1 MRILMFGWEF
11 PPHISGGLGTACY
24 ELTRTLSRH
33 GNAIT
38 FVVPRADKPARKS
51 HVHLV
56 AAAGVPL
63 PYPSSVD
70 EFFQSLN
77 LKTADSI
84 LRPYLT
90 EEEYP
95 LALLAAT
102 GGGADESSQQS
113 GKQAGHPSVMTST
126 SHYGKNLMAEV
137 ARYSEIG
144 EELALKEEFDIIHAH
159 DWMTFLAAIRA
170 KRATGKPMV
179 AHIHALEYDRSG
191 DSINGGIFEIE
202 KMGMEAADH
211 VIAVSHYTRNLII
224 SHYGIRPEKISV
236 VHNAVSRHH
245 ATRVYHVPHDR
256 KKKTVLFLGRITSQK
271 GPDYFIEAAARVLE
285 KTPDVMFVMAG
296 AGDMLPRMIERVG
309 ELRLGMH
316 FHFTGFLQGHD
327 VERMYAMS
335 DLYVMPSVSEPF
347 GLSPLEAM
355 IYDVPV
361 ILSKQA
367 GVNEIM
373 PHALIVDFWNVD
385 DIANKILAILKY
397 PALSRELLRNG
408 RKALRSIRWEVAAER
423 IQLIYNKLAV

>member
-33 GNAIT
+33 GNIIT
-38 FVVPRADKPARKS
+38 FVVPRAEKQAKKS
-51 HVHLV
+51 PVHLV

-63 PYPSSVD
+63 PHSSSVE

-90 EEEYP
+90 DEEYP
-95 LALLAAT
+95 LVLRDAT
-102 GGGADESSQQS
+102 GGETNKDQPGAT
-113 GKQAGHPSVMTST
+113 PPTSL
-126 SHYGKNLMAEV
+126 YGKNLMAEV

-144 EELALKEEFDIIHAH
+144 EELALKEEFDLIHAH

-224 SHYGIRPEKISV
+224 SHYGIRAEKISV
-236 VHNAVSRHH
+236 VHNAVSRHQ
-245 ATRVYHVPHDR
+245 APRVYHVPHDR

-285 KTPDVMFVMAG
+285 KTQNVMFVMAG

-367 GVNEIM
+367 GVTEVM
-373 PHALIVDFWNVD
+373 PHALTVDFWNVD

-423 IQLIYNKLAV
+423 IQLNYNKLAV

>member
-24 ELTRTLSRH
+24 ELTRTISRH
-33 GNAIT
+33 GNKIT
-38 FVVPRADKPARKS
+38 FVVPRAEKPARKS
-51 HVHLV
+51 SVQLISAV
-56 AAAGVPL
+56 GVPL
-63 PYPSSVD
+63 PSSSSVE

-77 LKTADSI
+77 LQTADSI

-90 EEEYP
+90 EEEYSR
-95 LALLAAT
+95 ALRST
-102 GGGADESSQQS
+102 S
-113 GKQAGHPSVMTST
+113 GDGTENDRSNVMTTS
-126 SHYGKNLMAEV
+126 SHYGQNLMAEV

-144 EELALKEEFDIIHAH
+144 EELAVKEEFDIIHAH

-170 KRATGKPMV
+170 KRATGKPLV
-179 AHIHALEYDRSG
+179 VHIHAVEYDRSG

-202 KMGMEAADH
+202 KMGMEEADH
-211 VIAVSHYTRNLII
+211 VIAVSHYTRNLIL
-224 SHYGIRPEKISV
+224 SQYGISPEKVSV
-236 VHNAVSRHH
+236 VHNAVSRHQ
-245 ATRVYHVPHDR
+245 ATRLYHVPPVR
-256 KKKTVLFLGRITSQK
+256 KNKTVLFLGRITSQK

-285 KTPDVMFVMAG
+285 KMPDVMFVMAG
-296 AGDMLPRMIERVG
+296 TGDMLPRMIERVG
-309 ELRLGMH
+309 ELRLGTH

-367 GVNEIM
+367 GVNEVM
-373 PHALIVDFWNVD
+373 PHALTVDFWNVD
-385 DIANKILAILKY
+385 DIANKILAVLKY

>member
-1 MRILMFGWEF
+1 MFGWEF

-33 GNAIT
+33 GNTIT
-38 FVVPRADKPARKS
+38 FVVPRADPPARKS

-56 AAAGVPL
+56 AATGIPL
-63 PYPSSVD
+63 PYPSSVE

-95 LALLAAT
+95 LALRAAT
-102 GGGADESSQQS
+102 GVGAEESSQKS
-113 GKQAGHPSVMTST
+113 GKKSSPPSVMTST
-126 SHYGKNLMAEV
+126 SHYGKTLMAEV

-144 EELALKEEFDIIHAH
+144 EELAIKEEFDIIHAH

-170 KRATGKPMV
+170 KRASGKPMV

-202 KMGMEAADH
+202 KMGMKEADH

-236 VHNAVSRHH
+236 VHNAVSRHQ

-256 KKKTVLFLGRITSQK
+256 KKKTILFLGRITSQK

-361 ILSKQA
+361 ILSKRA

-373 PHALIVDFWNVD
+373 PHALTVDFWNVD

>member
-1 MRILMFGWEF
+1 MFGWEF

-33 GNAIT
+33 GNKIT
-38 FVVPRADKPARKS
+38 FVVPRAEKPARKS
-51 HVHLV
+51 SVQLISAV
-56 AAAGVPL
+56 GVPL
-63 PYPSSVD
+63 PSSSSVE
-70 EFFQSLN
+70 EFFHSLN
-77 LKTADSI
+77 LQTADSI

-90 EEEYP
+90 EEEYSR
-95 LALLAAT
+95 ALRSAS
-102 GGGADESSQQS
+102 GDETKKDQ
-113 GKQAGHPSVMTST
+113 PNVMTTS
-126 SHYGKNLMAEV
+126 SHYGPNLMAEV

-144 EELALKEEFDIIHAH
+144 EELAVKEEFDIIHAH

-170 KRATGKPMV
+170 KRATGKPLV
-179 AHIHALEYDRSG
+179 VHIHAVEYDRSG

-202 KMGMEAADH
+202 KMGMEEADH
-211 VIAVSHYTRNLII
+211 VIAVSHYTRNLIL
-224 SHYGIRPEKISV
+224 SQYGICPDKVSV
-236 VHNAVSRHH
+236 VHNAVSRHQ
-245 ATRVYHVPHDR
+245 ATRMYHVPPVR
-256 KKKTVLFLGRITSQK
+256 KNKTVLFLGRITSQK

-285 KTPDVMFVMAG
+285 KMPDVMFVMAG
-296 AGDMLPRMIERVG
+296 TGDMLPRMIERVG
-309 ELRLGMH
+309 ELRLGTH

-367 GVNEIM
+367 GVNEVM
-373 PHALIVDFWNVD
+373 PHALTVDFWNVD
-385 DIANKILAILKY
+385 DIANKILAVLKY